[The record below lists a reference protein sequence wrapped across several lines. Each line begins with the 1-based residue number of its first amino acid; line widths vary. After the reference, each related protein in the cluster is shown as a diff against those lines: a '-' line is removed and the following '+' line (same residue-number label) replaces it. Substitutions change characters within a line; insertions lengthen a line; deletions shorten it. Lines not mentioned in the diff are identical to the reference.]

1 MPVPTRS
8 KLAIVAALIVFVNCL
23 DLLSTLY
30 ASPDLANEWNILE
43 RQFGLGWAGI
53 ICAKIIGSL
62 LAVAGYAYYL
72 RHRDGCYPLPGA
84 TRSEFCRHLSFG
96 RQATWLEMQ
105 AGIPIGTH
113 LGVNLGYFWAG
124 MQGLVLW
131 VAVDNLLLSQGIV
144 FPLRYYSETGYHTL
158 QSMIVAALVC
168 LRFYLGNYRRY
179 VVMKPAEAV
188 VHSLER
194 QPQGLTEPRA
204 VC

>member
-1 MPVPTRS
+1 MPVPTRR
-8 KLAIVAALIVFVNCL
+8 KLFAVALVVVLVNCM

-30 ASPDLANEWNILE
+30 VAPDLENEWNILE
-43 RQFGLGWAGI
+43 RHYGLGWAGI
-53 ICAKIIGSL
+53 ISAKVIGSL
-62 LAVAGYAYYL
+62 LAVLGYAYYL
-72 RHRDGCYPLPGA
+72 RHRDGCYPSPGV

-131 VAVDNLLLSQGIV
+131 VAVDNLLLEWGIV
-144 FPLRYYSETGYHTL
+144 FPLRYYSETGYHAL
-158 QSMIVAALVC
+158 QSVIVATLVC
-168 LRFYLGNYRRY
+168 MRFYLGNYRRY
-179 VVMKPAEAV
+179 ALMLQTEAV
-188 VHSLER
+188 IHVRDQH
-194 QPQGLTEPRA
+194 PQGLTDRSP